1 MINVLFVIALVVAIY
16 FTFWCVGSL
25 IRGNEVPAI
34 AIWIMALS
42 ITAVVTHF
50 MGFWG

>member
-1 MINVLFVIALVVAIY
+1 MINVLFIIALIVAIY

-25 IRGNEVPAI
+25 VRGAKVPGI
-34 AIWIMALS
+34 AICIMALS
-42 ITAVVTHF
+42 ITAVVTYF

>member
-1 MINVLFVIALVVAIY
+1 MINVLFVVALILAIY
-16 FTFWCVGSL
+16 FTFWCVVSAFRGSK
-25 IRGNEVPAI
+25 VPAGP
-34 AIWIMALS
+34 IWIMAIS

>member
-1 MINVLFVIALVVAIY
+1 MINVLFVIALIVAIY
-16 FTFWCVGSL
+16 FTFWCVVSAFRGSK
-25 IRGNEVPAI
+25 VPGI
-34 AIWIMALS
+34 AILIMAIS